1 MVDADA
7 EGAGLAE
14 EEFFESGDL
23 CVVGEDRQEG
33 SQAALL
39 HLDGGGHDVE
49 CAQSEGSLSD
59 VGEDLRGEIVNGGFD
74 NSDGGV
80 SGVGGLADG
89 KTEDV
94 GKVFGVSGA
103 CAVANL
109 LYAHGGL
116 GAEGGVERAD
126 DGGAGRSDEFF
137 FDVGGVSGKAA
148 KQVGSGGCGDGEAAM
163 GAVNHAATDVEGRA
177 VPLVYCEGVDSGGG
191 GDDVDDCIDCAYF
204 VEVNF
209 FNGDVVDFGFGGAE
223 EFEGLNC
230 GLFDGGGEG
239 CGVN

>member
-1 MVDADA
+1 MVDSDA

-14 EEFFESGDL
+14 EEFFERREL

-33 SQAALL
+33 SQTALL
-39 HLDGGGHDVE
+39 HLDGSGHDIE
-49 CAQSEGSLSD
+49 CAQCEGPFGD
-59 VGEDLRGEIVNGGFD
+59 VGEDLRGQIVDCGFD
-74 NSDGGV
+74 NGDGGV
-80 SGVGGLADG
+80 SGVGGLADR

-94 GKVFGVSGA
+94 REVLGVASA

-109 LYAHGGL
+109 LDAHRGL
-116 GAEGGVERAD
+116 GAECGVERAN
-126 DGGAGRSDEFF
+126 DGGACRSDEFF
-137 FDVGGVSGKAA
+137 FDVGGVSGEAA
-148 KQVGSGGCGDGEAAM
+148 KQVGSGGRGDGETAM

-177 VPLVYCEGVDSGGG
+177 VPLVDCEGVNSGGC
-191 GDDVDDCIDCAYF
+191 GDDVDDCINCAYF

-209 FNGDVVDFGFGGAE
+209 FDGDVVDFGFGGAE

-230 GLFDGGGEG
+230 GLFDCGGEG